1 MSGPKCSDW
10 EVRENRIQEERARRA
25 ALAELEALVDDVKK
39 LQRTVGA
46 ERARV
51 GAPGVE
57 QAASLPER
65 PNGRETRLNLE
76 SSIRRLGEVRTRLEE
91 ERTWTAA
98 LGQMANLV
106 AKAVSEQAARKE
118 AGAAVATA
126 ALKTVTEARSKTVNR
141 IMSRLPSGLP
151 PDHVGRLT
159 QVAQKFVLAPSEGVA
174 HGVELE
180 LRRLVQGMQGAA
192 ARRVKELAA
201 VADLRSA
208 LRGYQDD
215 ASMAVIDQ
223 LSSVVAGSRTLDA
236 GLEARA
242 RTVAQEARARA
253 DREYASQV
261 LSEEFSALGYEVGE
275 QFSTA
280 FLHGGTMVL
289 SRPDAG
295 GYGVE
300 VACEAGRQ
308 SLNTRLVRLRDEDIG
323 ASERALRD
331 KEAEESFC
339 GDYSRVLA
347 AAAKRQVQA
356 RLTKRHPAGAMP
368 VPLAPGIDK
377 REDRR
382 RRKQREDV
390 SRGAAQQEPRQPKGD
405 R

>member
-10 EVRENRIQEERARRA
+10 EVRDNRIQEERGRLA
-25 ALAELEALVDDVKK
+25 AFAEVEALFVVVAN
-39 LQRTVGA
+39 LQRSVVV

-51 GAPGVE
+51 GAPAVE
-57 QAASLPER
+57 QAAILPER
-65 PNGRETRLNLE
+65 PDASETRLNLE
-76 SSIRRLGEVRTRLEE
+76 SSILLLDEVRTRLEAD
-91 ERTWTAA
+91 RTWIAA

-106 AKAVSEQAARKE
+106 AKAVSGQAARKE
-118 AGAAVATA
+118 AGAAAATA
-126 ALKTVTEARSKTVNR
+126 ALKIVIEARSQTVNR

-151 PDHVGRLT
+151 PDQVGQLAE
-159 QVAQKFVLAPSEGVA
+159 VAQKFVLALDDGFSNGL
-174 HGVELE
+174 ELE
-180 LRRLVQGMQGAA
+180 LRRRVQGMQDAA
-192 ARRVKELAA
+192 ARRVNDLAA

-215 ASMAVIDQ
+215 ASIAVIDQ
-223 LSSVVAGSRTLDA
+223 LRGVVAGSRTLDA
-236 GLEARA
+236 GLAARA
-242 RTVAQEARARA
+242 RAVAQEARARA

-300 VACEAGRQ
+300 VAFEAGRQ

-347 AAAKRQVQA
+347 SAAKRQVQA
-356 RLTKRHPAGAMP
+356 RLTKRLPAGAMP

-377 REDRR
+377 REDARL
-382 RRKQREDV
+382 RKQRADV
-390 SRGAAQQEPRQPKGD
+390 LRGPAQQEPRQGKGD
-405 R
+405 